1 MSIWPEPRGRFSEP
15 RRVGC
20 LAWALI
26 GFILGALALI
36 IVLVALPPRQPAA
49 PPPAVSSAG
58 HITVT
63 LDDAT
68 VTQLVAAGVQNAQLP
83 VAVSNVHAHIQDGG
97 ILAIGGDAALPLVG
111 TRPFAATAQP
121 SVANGRLAA
130 HLTQGSVGE
139 LSLPAPSL
147 AALESALNKRLT
159 TQDFAIF
166 PGGPNY
172 HITGLT
178 SSDGRLTL
186 FLAPA

>member
-1 MSIWPEPRGRFSEP
+1 MSTWPEPRGRFSEP

-20 LAWALI
+20 LAWVLI
-26 GFILGALALI
+26 GFVLGALAI
-36 IVLVALPPRQPAA
+36 VFVLVALPPRQPAA
-49 PPPAVSSAG
+49 PPPAASSAG

-68 VTQLVAAGVQNAQLP
+68 ITQLVATGVQNAHLP
-83 VAVSNVHAHIQDGG
+83 VAVSNVRAHIQDGG
-97 ILAIGGDAALPLVG
+97 TLAIGGDAALPLVG
-111 TRPFAATAQP
+111 TRPFETTAQLA
-121 SVANGRLAA
+121 VANGRLTA
-130 HLTQGSVGE
+130 HLTQGSVGD

-147 AALESALNKRLT
+147 AALESALNERLAT
-159 TQDFAIF
+159 HDFAIF

-186 FLAPA
+186 FLASA